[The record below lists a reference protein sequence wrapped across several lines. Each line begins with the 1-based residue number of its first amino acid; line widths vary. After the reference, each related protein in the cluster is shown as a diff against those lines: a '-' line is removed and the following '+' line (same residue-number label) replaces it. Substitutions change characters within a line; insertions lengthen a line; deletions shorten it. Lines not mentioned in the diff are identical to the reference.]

1 MLPQQEQ
8 VQPAQETWQHASLN
22 HRSMTF
28 EEILAKQGKLVY
40 TNVGTSMMP
49 LLRQHHDLL
58 IIAPKPEGRL
68 KMWDVPLYRRDNGQY
83 VMHRVLWVRKN
94 DYILCGDN
102 QYYPETGIQDRHIIG
117 ILESRS
123 RDGKVLPVRATR
135 EHPNV
140 PFGYKLYVFLWCFF
154 FPIRAVL
161 VFFHTK
167 WVIRKYRKQNKQHQ

>member
-1 MLPQQEQ
+1 
-8 VQPAQETWQHASLN
+8 
-22 HRSMTF
+22 MTF

-49 LLRQHHDLL
+49 LLRQHRDLL

-102 QYYPETGIQDRHIIG
+102 QWHLEKGIQDRHIIG
-117 ILESRS
+117 VLEARS
-123 RDGKVLPVRATR
+123 RDGKLLPVRATA
-135 EHPNV
+135 EHPEV
-140 PFGYKLYVFLWCFF
+140 PFSYKLYVFLWCFF
-154 FPIRAVL
+154 FPIRAFL
-161 VFFHTK
+161 VYFHTK
-167 WVIRKYRKQNKQHQ
+167 WIIYKYRKNKYKK

>member
-1 MLPQQEQ
+1 
-8 VQPAQETWQHASLN
+8 
-22 HRSMTF
+22 MTF

-58 IIAPKPEGRL
+58 IITPKPKERL

-102 QYYPETGIQDRHIIG
+102 QWHLETGIQDRHIIG
-117 ILESRS
+117 VLEARS
-123 RDGKVLPVRATR
+123 RDGKLLPVRATA
-135 EHPNV
+135 EHPEV
-140 PFGYKLYVFLWCFF
+140 PFSYKLYVFLWCFF
-154 FPIRAVL
+154 FPIRAFL
-161 VFFHTK
+161 VYFHTK
-167 WVIRKYRKQNKQHQ
+167 WVIYKYRKNKHKK